1 LGGGAGEFVTLAP
14 MKDYAG
20 LTRQELMLVV
30 RDLEQRAAVIAV
42 EQTRHSGALSDSEE
56 RLRAI
61 LQTAVEGIITI
72 DARGVIESFNPA
84 AEKIFGYAA
93 GEVIG
98 KNVKSLMPE
107 PYRHEHDGYLTNYH
121 HTGHAKIIGI
131 GREVMGCRKDGTVFT
146 LDLAVSEVR
155 LADRVI
161 FAGFVRDI
169 SEHKAAEK
177 ALLHYA
183 ALVESSD
190 DAIIGKT
197 LEGYITSWN
206 RGAESIFGYQSEE
219 AVGKH
224 ISLIIP
230 PERKQE
236 EETIL
241 AKIRR
246 GESVEHYE
254 TVRRRKDGKPVDI
267 SVTVSPI
274 RERGGQ
280 IIGASK
286 VARMISERK
295 RLQNEILEISEREQR
310 RIGNDLHDGLCQELA
325 GIELMCEVLEQ
336 KLAAR
341 SKSEAAQVGE
351 IAGHIRG
358 AITHARKLSR
368 GLSPV
373 ELQTNGLMS
382 ALHELTANVQER
394 FGIECRLDCPEA
406 VLIRNHV
413 FAVHL
418 FRIVQ
423 EAINNA
429 LKHGRAR
436 LVVVSLKPAAGKT
449 KLTVTDNGAGFN
461 EESPEGKGKGMGLH
475 IMKYRAG
482 MIDAVLD
489 VHSRP
494 GAGTTITCVF
504 GKNL

>member
-1 LGGGAGEFVTLAP
+1 

-20 LTRQELMLVV
+20 LARQELLAVV
-30 RDLEQRAAVIAV
+30 RDLEKRAAAIEV
-42 EQTRHSGALSDSEE
+42 EQTRHSGALRDSEE

-72 DARGVIESFNPA
+72 DAHGMIESFNPA
-84 AEKIFGYAA
+84 AEKMFGYAA

-98 KNVKSLMPE
+98 QNLKKLMPE
-107 PYRHEHDGYLTNYH
+107 PYRGEHDGYIANYRR
-121 HTGHAKIIGI
+121 TGHAKIIGI
-131 GREVMGCRKDGTVFT
+131 GREVLGCRKDGTIFPM
-146 LDLAVSEVR
+146 DLAVNEVR
-155 LADRVI
+155 LAGRVI
-161 FAGFVRDI
+161 FAGFVREI
-169 SEHKAAEK
+169 TERKAAEK

-197 LEGYITSWN
+197 LEGFITSWN
-206 RGAESIFGYQSEE
+206 RGAETIFGYPSEE
-219 AVGKH
+219 AIGQH
-224 ISLIIP
+224 ISLIVP

-236 EETIL
+236 TDTIL

-246 GESVEHYE
+246 GESVEHFE
-254 TVRRRKDGKPVDI
+254 TVRRRKDGKAVDI
-267 SVTVSPI
+267 SVTISPI
-274 RERGGQ
+274 REAGGQ
-280 IIGASK
+280 IVGASK
-286 VARMISERK
+286 VARAISERK

-325 GIELMCEVLEQ
+325 GIELMCQVLEQ

-341 SKSEAAQVGE
+341 SKGEAAQAGE
-351 IAGHIRG
+351 IARHIRE
-358 AITHARKLSR
+358 AITHTRKLSR

-382 ALHELTANVQER
+382 ALYELTANVQER
-394 FGIECRLDCPEA
+394 FGVECRLECPET

-413 FAVHL
+413 FATHL

-429 LKHGRAR
+429 LKHGKAGR
-436 LVVVSLKPAAGKT
+436 VVVAMKPAAGKI

-461 EESPEGKGKGMGLH
+461 GDSPKGGGMGLH

-482 MIDAVLD
+482 MIDAALD
-489 VHSRP
+489 VHSKP
-494 GAGTTITCVF
+494 GTGTTITCVF
-504 GKNL
+504 DKNP

>member
-1 LGGGAGEFVTLAP
+1 
-14 MKDYAG
+14 MKNYAG
-20 LTRQELMLVV
+20 LTRQELLAVAE
-30 RDLEQRAAVIAV
+30 DLEQKVAASEV
-42 EQTRHSGALSDSEE
+42 QHTRHSGALRDSDE

-72 DARGVIESFNPA
+72 DERGVIESFNPA

-93 GEVIG
+93 GQVIG
-98 KNVKSLMPE
+98 HNVKLLMPE
-107 PYRHEHDGYLTNYH
+107 PYRHDHDGYLANYR
-121 HTGHAKIIGI
+121 HTGEAKIIGI
-131 GREVMGCRKDGTVFT
+131 GREVVGRRQDGTVFPM
-146 LDLAVSEVR
+146 DLAVSEVR
-155 LADRVI
+155 LADRRI

-169 SEHKAAEK
+169 TLHKEAQK

-197 LEGYITSWN
+197 LDGYITSWN
-206 RGAESIFGYQSEE
+206 RGAEAIFGYKSEE

-224 ISLIIP
+224 IGLIIP
-230 PERKQE
+230 PDRNTE

-254 TVRRRKDGKPVDI
+254 TLRRRKDGKPVDI
-267 SVTVSPI
+267 SVTISPI
-274 RERGGQ
+274 REPGGK

-286 VARMISERK
+286 VARVISERK

-325 GIELMCEVLEQ
+325 GIELMCQVLEK
-336 KLAAR
+336 KLAVR

-351 IAGHIRG
+351 IARHIRE
-358 AITHARKLSR
+358 AISHTRKLSR

-394 FGIECRLDCPEA
+394 FGIECRLECPEA

-413 FAVHL
+413 FATHL

-429 LKHGRAR
+429 LKHGKAR
-436 LVVVSLKPAAGKT
+436 QVVVALKPSAGKI
-449 KLTVTDNGAGFN
+449 KMTVTDNGLGLKD
-461 EESPEGKGKGMGLH
+461 ESARGKGMGLH
-475 IMKYRAG
+475 IMKYRAA
-482 MIDAVLD
+482 MMDAVLE
-489 VHSRP
+489 VQSAP
-494 GAGTTITCVF
+494 GVGTTIACIF
-504 GKNL
+504 ARNL